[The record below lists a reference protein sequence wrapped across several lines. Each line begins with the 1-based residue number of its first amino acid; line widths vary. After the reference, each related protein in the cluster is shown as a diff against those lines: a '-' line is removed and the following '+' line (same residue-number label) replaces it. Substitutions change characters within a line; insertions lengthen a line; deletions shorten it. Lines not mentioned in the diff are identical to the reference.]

1 MESIPMNIFPFFN
14 FWGSLELKFID
25 LNAYNLSDI
34 PECKTFLAPKFMSNK
49 SLFFMVQIKSDRSEA
64 VKKYT
69 KCSFTD
75 HTDIALN

>member
-1 MESIPMNIFPFFN
+1 MWNYMSSDDVNNAWDLRQTHERSFF
-14 FWGSLELKFID
+14 
-25 LNAYNLSDI
+25 
-34 PECKTFLAPKFMSNK
+34 FMSNN

-75 HTDIALN
+75 HTDIALD

>member
-1 MESIPMNIFPFFN
+1 
-14 FWGSLELKFID
+14 
-25 LNAYNLSDI
+25 
-34 PECKTFLAPKFMSNK
+34 MSNN

-75 HTDIALN
+75 HTDIALD

>member
-1 MESIPMNIFPFFN
+1 MESIPMNIFPFLN
-14 FWGSLELKFID
+14 FWGSNVD

-75 HTDIALN
+75 HTDIALD